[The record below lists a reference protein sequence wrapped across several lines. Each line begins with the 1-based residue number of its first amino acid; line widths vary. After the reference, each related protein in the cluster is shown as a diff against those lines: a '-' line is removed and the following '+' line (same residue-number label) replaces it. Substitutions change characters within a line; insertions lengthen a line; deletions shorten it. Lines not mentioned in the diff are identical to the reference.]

1 VRGLLEADAER
12 MREADRQV
20 FEALESG
27 QEIDILTG
35 KPVQDVDT

>member
-1 VRGLLEADAER
+1 

-27 QEIDILTG
+27 QAIDIVTG
-35 KPVQDVDT
+35 KPVQETNT

>member
-1 VRGLLEADAER
+1 MKEADQ
-12 MREADRQV
+12 QV

-27 QEIDILTG
+27 QTIDIVTG